1 LAPAAE
7 NKDQSMREMSN
18 MQSPINEPTLQS
30 TNRASKKKSMRKVAT
45 NSPLT
50 TTSLHP
56 NIEIPKLKFADM
68 GGVNEQFLE
77 VLHLSMH
84 LKRPEIHEQLNVQ
97 PPTGF
102 LIHGP
107 PGCGK
112 TRFAEALAGELE
124 LPLLRISTT
133 ELIAGVS
140 GESEEKIRQLF
151 LQARQN
157 SPCILLLDEI
167 DIIAA
172 KRESAQREMERRIV
186 TQLIACLDG

>member
-1 LAPAAE
+1 LV
-7 NKDQSMREMSN
+7 NNTIQ
-18 MQSPINEPTLQS
+18 
-30 TNRASKKKSMRKVAT
+30 
-45 NSPLT
+45 PL
-50 TTSLHP
+50 
-56 NIEIPKLKFADM
+56 IEVPKLKFSDM

-77 VLHLSMH
+77 VLHLAMH
-84 LKRPEIHEQLNVQ
+84 MKRPEIHEQLNVQ

-102 LIHGP
+102 LVHGP

-124 LPLLRISTT
+124 LPLLRVSTT

-151 LQARQN
+151 QQARQHA
-157 SPCILLLDEI
+157 PCVLLLDEI
-167 DIIAA
+167 DVIAA

-186 TQLIACLDG
+186 TQLIACLDGLYLNS

>member
-30 TNRASKKKSMRKVAT
+30 TNRVSKKKSMRKVAI

>member
-1 LAPAAE
+1 MSTIRSPVAE
-7 NKDQSMREMSN
+7 NQSNARTKKRIKKSTATPSLSTNSIQPKIEV
-18 MQSPINEPTLQS
+18 PTLRFS
-30 TNRASKKKSMRKVAT
+30 
-45 NSPLT
+45 
-50 TTSLHP
+50 
-56 NIEIPKLKFADM
+56 DM

-112 TRFAEALAGELE
+112 TRFAEAIAGELE
-124 LPLLRISTT
+124 LPLLRVSTT
-133 ELIAGVS
+133 ELIAGIS

-151 LQARQN
+151 QQARQN
-157 SPCILLLDEI
+157 SPCVLLLDEI
-167 DIIAA
+167 DVIAC
-172 KRESAQREMERRIV
+172 KREGAQREMEKRIV
-186 TQLIACLDG
+186 TQLIACLDGKSYY

>member
-1 LAPAAE
+1 ME
-7 NKDQSMREMSN
+7 
-18 MQSPINEPTLQS
+18 
-30 TNRASKKKSMRKVAT
+30 V
-45 NSPLT
+45 
-50 TTSLHP
+50 
-56 NIEIPKLKFADM
+56 PKLRFADM
-68 GGVNEQFLE
+68 GGVSEQFLE
-77 VLHLSMH
+77 VLHLSLHM
-84 LKRPEIHEQLNVQ
+84 KRPEIHEQLNVQ

-124 LPLLRISTT
+124 LPLLRVSTT

-157 SPCILLLDEI
+157 APCVLLLDEI
-167 DIIAA
+167 DVIAA

-186 TQLIACLDG
+186 TQLIACLDGTYLI